1 MQVSLVNDFA
11 NDNFLKLNIEKCEI
25 VVFSRS
31 NRQLEIPYCEVDG
44 SVNTS
49 AKCLDY
55 WWVRDLTASKS
66 VNENIRKAWRT
77 SRDFPRRSQ
86 STVNRFD
93 YPNLCHAGSYVWK

>member
-11 NDNFLKLNIEKCEI
+11 NDNKLIIEKCEI
-25 VVFSRS
+25 VVLSRS

-44 SVNTS
+44 STLPVNTS

-93 YPNLCHAGSYVWK
+93 YPKLAPYH